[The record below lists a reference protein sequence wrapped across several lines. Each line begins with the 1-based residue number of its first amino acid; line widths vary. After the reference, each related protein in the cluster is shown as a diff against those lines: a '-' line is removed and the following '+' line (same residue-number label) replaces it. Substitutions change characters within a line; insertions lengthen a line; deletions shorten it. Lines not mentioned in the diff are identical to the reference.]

1 LIRASICSLVL
12 AAATAVSAVASAD
25 DQGSSAYF
33 HEGQRLMKA
42 GNYREACPQFE
53 KALALNPGA
62 GTKFNL
68 ADCYEK
74 TERPAS
80 ALALFREVEAVTRQ
94 VAQTERSAAAKE
106 RADSLEAR
114 VPTLIVRAP
123 WIERVPTA
131 TITLDGKALTLKDI
145 ETPIKVD
152 LGKHLATAR
161 VDQKETRAEA
171 DVKAERTTATLALES
186 PVELSAAAS
195 NAATTPSTTTATS
208 SPPAEDPSRGRGQR
222 IVGGIVAGVGL
233 ATTIVGSVVV
243 LGAKGSY
250 DEAKDACGG
259 APRCTNDQRAD
270 ADNAASRADVGGVI
284 FGAGLVFLAGGVVLY
299 LTAPKATKTLGLAPA
314 PNGFSLRG
322 SF

>member
-1 LIRASICSLVL
+1 LKRASIFSLVVVS
-12 AAATAVSAVASAD
+12 AMTCSAVATAD
-25 DQGSSAYF
+25 DQGSSTYF

-42 GNYREACPQFE
+42 GNYREAGPQFE

-94 VAQTERSAAAKE
+94 VAQNERSAAAKE
-106 RADSLEAR
+106 RADALEAR
-114 VPTLIVRAP
+114 VPTVIVRAP
-123 WIERVPTA
+123 WIERLPNA
-131 TITLDGKALTLKDI
+131 TVTLDGKALTLKDI

-152 LGKHLATAR
+152 LGKHLAIAR
-161 VDQKETRAEA
+161 AGQRETRAEA
-171 DVKAERTTATLALES
+171 EVKAEGTSATLALEAPAELSS
-186 PVELSAAAS
+186 PSAAAAS
-195 NAATTPSTTTATS
+195 PATNATS
-208 SPPAEDPSRGRGQR
+208 STAAEDPSRGRGQR

-233 ATTIVGSVVV
+233 ATSIVGGVVV

-250 DEAKDACGG
+250 DDAKDACGG
-259 APRCTNDQRAD
+259 APRCTADQRAD

-299 LTAPKATKTLGLAPA
+299 LTAPKATGSTVGLAPA
-314 PNGFSLRG
+314 PNGFSLKG
-322 SF
+322 TF